1 MLKYFLRACY
11 RRKLCVIYIC
21 LCVCVC
27 FKKGYQDEEDLF
39 LSKDYTEKGKKSGS
53 LRCWDCGRFLFSCVS
68 YAAKSPGN
76 LGRLFP
82 LHSPGGQ
89 LVSSDQRGAP
99 ALRSHLLLESWQKEL
114 KNQGIQSEP
123 SVIHEQFAFISMLHL
138 LIYNLR

>member
-1 MLKYFLRACY
+1 MKVFSKGLLQKEIMCNLYVCM
-11 RRKLCVIYIC
+11 CVFA
-21 LCVCVC
+21 L
-27 FKKGYQDEEDLF
+27 KKGYQDEEDLF
-39 LSKDYTEKGKKSGS
+39 FSKDYTEKGKKSGS
-53 LRCWDCGRFLFSCVS
+53 LRCWGCGRFPFSCVS
-68 YAAKSPGN
+68 NAAKSPGN

-99 ALRSHLLLESWQKEL
+99 ALRSHLLLECWQKEL
-114 KNQGIQSEP
+114 KNQGIQCEP